1 MRQALTMHLLE
12 ELYSQAY
19 APDDGGEAVSS
30 HRLTAMR
37 TSVPADAGEACD
49 AAQIQ
54 MPLRSTLDWA
64 AHLPDGVLPSALMCR
79 HARVADL
86 IAAMWNDPS
95 ALRDYLGVLLS
106 PDGRRRRDLAPDIV
120 AELTTL
126 QSYYEAM
133 EPIAAWGTSGSRD

>member
-1 MRQALTMHLLE
+1 MTMHLIE
-12 ELYSQAY
+12 ELYPQAHTR
-19 APDDGGEAVSS
+19 DGGGE
-30 HRLTAMR
+30 TASPYGRTAAR

-86 IAAMWNDPS
+86 IAAMWSDPK
-95 ALRDYLGVLLS
+95 ALRDYLDVLLS

-120 AELTTL
+120 AELTSL
-126 QSYYEAM
+126 QRYYEAM
-133 EPIAAWGTSGSRD
+133 EPIAAWGSLGKRD

>member
-1 MRQALTMHLLE
+1 MHLLE
-12 ELYSQAY
+12 ELFPPAY
-19 APDDGGEAVSS
+19 ARESGGEADSAP
-30 HRLTAMR
+30 RRTPAR
-37 TSVPADAGEACD
+37 TSVPADAGEASD

-86 IAAMWNDPS
+86 IAAMWNDPE
-95 ALRDYLGVLLS
+95 ALRDYLDALLC
-106 PDGRRRRDLAPDIV
+106 PDGQRRRALAPDIV
-120 AELTTL
+120 AELTAL

-133 EPIAAWGTSGSRD
+133 EPIAAWGTVGTRD